1 VRLLNLFLF
10 ANKIPV
16 MIRALLTPA
25 LSLLF
30 SIGLLAQTSPVK
42 WSFSANDLGNC
53 QVELIF
59 TGAIDD
65 GWFTY
70 SQYLESEDGP
80 VPTSITFQEDGHFKL
95 LGNSVESGDII
106 TVHDKVFDMNLT
118 KFKHQ
123 AIITQRVE
131 VLDPSKPITGFL
143 NFMSCN
149 DEICLPPK
157 NADFRFKIPGLS
169 ACNPKTSNN

>member
-1 VRLLNLFLF
+1 
-10 ANKIPV
+10 
-16 MIRALLTPA
+16 MIRILLT
-25 LSLLF
+25 SSFYLF
-30 SIGLLAQTSPVK
+30 FTLGLLAQAPVK
-42 WSFSANDLGNC
+42 WSFSVKDLGNC
-53 QVELIF
+53 QVDLIF
-59 TGAIDD
+59 TGTIDE

-80 VPTSITFQEDGHFKL
+80 VPTSITFQEDGQFKL
-95 LGNSVESGDII
+95 LGKAVESGDII

-118 KFKHQ
+118 KFKRE

-131 VLDPSKPITGFL
+131 VLDPSKPIVGYI

-157 NADFRFKIPGLS
+157 NADFRFKIPGLRDCQS
-169 ACNPKTSNN
+169 TNH